1 MSKNINMLDN
11 IYPIGDKMVSM
22 TLSIPKELH
31 ELIKKHNEIRWS
43 EIARRAMWDYA
54 NKLELLDHIAEKSK
68 LTEKDVMELDRKIK
82 KAVHKHY
89 RKYTK

>member
-1 MSKNINMLDN
+1 MSKNINMLNN
-11 IYPIGDKMVSM
+11 IYLIGDNMVSM
-22 TLSIPKELH
+22 TLSIPEELH

-68 LTEKDVMELDRKIK
+68 LTEKDVMELDKKIK

-89 RKYTK
+89 RKYS